1 MKKLIKISAYMLG
14 FLVCAHF
21 FPSFVSAAPGD
32 NLQGIGI
39 QDSTPVYAKTSTSS
53 TVLKSYER
61 GTLLRYST
69 YNTSWYKATV
79 YIRGE
84 ATTGYIRKRDVETA
98 VSPQRSLQG
107 IGKANTTNV
116 YALASDSSK
125 VLKSYS
131 KGTILKYKTL
141 TSNWYQA
148 TVYLNGRATTGYI
161 YASDVENAD
170 NSPANLLGVS
180 LTDPVKVY
188 QQAIETSDVL
198 KSYGQGTV
206 LKYKTFT
213 SGWYK
218 ATVYVRGKAKTGY
231 ISKKQVENADPE
243 PTEIVGVGLKSST
256 KVYDSPNS
264 NSNTLKAY
272 RNGTVLQYRTFT
284 SKWYQATVYVN
295 GKARTGYISK
305 SDVEDG
311 EASPSVLEGIGVYS
325 STSVYAQASTDSK
338 QLKSYKQGTIL
349 QYETFTS
356 NWYKA
361 KVYLNGQA
369 RTGYIYKNDVE
380 NGASSPVSLEGVGL
394 KSKTNVYAA
403 ATSSS
408 AVLKSYQQGTIL
420 NYQTFTSSW
429 YRATVYVDGKAKTGY
444 IAKNDVENAD
454 DQPNTLNGIAAKAPT
469 NVYTSPVG
477 SKTVKSYKQGSS
489 LKYQTY
495 TTGWYQATVYVD
507 GKKQTGYIKN
517 SDVENLE
524 AVPEQLQGYGAKSPT
539 NVYANPSTSA
549 SVLKS
554 YSHGSELKY
563 KTYTASW
570 YQATVYVNGK
580 ARTGYIHK
588 NDVSDTPQTV
598 YQTTKY
604 DHTFSQAADIQMT
617 RTPKA
622 NGSGTIP
629 ATRSQVE
636 YYMNPDNFA
645 KDASSYFQFLKLS
658 HSAQLSA
665 NEINSKVLN
674 NKGTLTGTAD
684 AFIEAGEKFN
694 INEVYLMAHALHE
707 TNNGKSALAAGV
719 GVDAKG
725 NVVGSGKTPAYTVYN
740 MYGYGAYDGCALSCG
755 AKYAFDHN
763 WFTPEAAVIGGAE
776 DVTKNY
782 INKGQ
787 DTLYKMR
794 WNPANPG
801 VHQYATHVSWAVSQT
816 TKISD
821 IYSLLDKYVLSYD
834 IPQYRNQPEPG
845 TISELPAGIYGVTTT
860 RLNFRTEPNSSSSV
874 TIISTLDNGQKV
886 EVLGSNGNGWYQ
898 VKVGSQTGWVSSSYV
913 DLLNLLEV
921 TASSLNVRTE
931 PSTNGS
937 PVGGLR
943 NGTLVAGMLDKSDH
957 LVKDGV
963 WYQIDYNGSAHWV
976 SGGNDGGYIS
986 EK

>member
-1 MKKLIKISAYMLG
+1 MKKIIRIMAYLLV
-14 FLVCAHF
+14 FWVCAHF
-21 FPSFVSAAPGD
+21 FPSFASAAPGD
-32 NLQGIGI
+32 NLQGIGL
-39 QDSTPVYAKTSTSS
+39 QDSTPVYAKTSTNS

-79 YIRGE
+79 YIRGK
-84 ATTGYIRKRDVETA
+84 ATTGYIRKRDVENA
-98 VSPQRSLQG
+98 VTPQSDMQG
-107 IGKANTTNV
+107 VGNVKPTNV
-116 YALASDSSK
+116 YALASNSSK

-131 KGTILKYKTL
+131 KGTILKYKTF

-148 TVYLNGRATTGYI
+148 TVYLNGRATAGYI
-161 YASDVENAD
+161 DASDVENAD
-170 NSPANLLGVS
+170 NSPASLSGVS
-180 LTDPVKVY
+180 LDDPVKVY
-188 QQAIETSDVL
+188 QQATETSNVL
-198 KSYGQGTV
+198 KSYGQGTI
-206 LKYKTFT
+206 LKYQTFT
-213 SGWYK
+213 SNWYK
-218 ATVYVRGKAKTGY
+218 ATVYVRGKAKTGF

-243 PTEIVGVGLKSST
+243 PTDLLGVGLKSST

-272 RNGTVLQYRTFT
+272 RKGTILQYRTFT
-284 SKWYQATVYVN
+284 SEWYQATVYVN

-305 SDVEDG
+305 NDVEDG
-311 EASPSVLEGIGVYS
+311 EVSPTALEGIGVNNR
-325 STSVYAQASTDSK
+325 TFVYAQASTDSE
-338 QLKSYKQGTIL
+338 QLKIYNQGTIL

-361 KVYLNGQA
+361 KVYLDGQA
-369 RTGYIYKNDVE
+369 R
-380 NGASSPVSLEGVGL
+380 
-394 KSKTNVYAA
+394 
-403 ATSSS
+403 
-408 AVLKSYQQGTIL
+408 
-420 NYQTFTSSW
+420 
-429 YRATVYVDGKAKTGY
+429 TGY

-454 DQPNTLNGIAAKAPT
+454 DQPTTLNGIAAKAPT
-469 NVYTSPVG
+469 KIYTSPVG
-477 SKTVKSYKQGSS
+477 ANTIKSYTQGSS

-495 TTGWYQATVYVD
+495 TSGWYQATVYVN
-507 GKKQTGYIKN
+507 GKKQSGYIKN

-524 AVPEQLQGYGAKSPT
+524 AVPKQLQGYGAKSPT
-539 NVYANPSTSA
+539 NVYATPSTSA

-554 YSHGSELKY
+554 YGHGSELKY

-570 YQATVYVNGK
+570 YQATVYVDGK

-598 YQTTKY
+598 YQTTEY

-674 NKGTLTGTAD
+674 NKGTLTGTAA

-719 GVDAKG
+719 GVDTKG
-725 NVVGSGKTPAYTVYN
+725 NVVGSGQTPAYTVYN

-776 DVTKNY
+776 DVAKNY
-782 INKGQ
+782 INRGQ

-821 IYSLLDKYVLSYD
+821 IYSLLDNYVLNYD
-834 IPQYRNQPEPG
+834 IPQYRNQPETG
-845 TISELPAGIYGVTTT
+845 TISELPAGVYGVTTT
-860 RLNFRTEPNSSSSV
+860 RLNFRTEPNSSSGA

-931 PSTNGS
+931 PSTNGGL
-937 PVGGLR
+937 VGGLS
-943 NGTLVAGMLDKSDH
+943 NGTLVAGMLDSNNH
-957 LVKDGV
+957 LSKNGV
-963 WYQIDYNGSAHWV
+963 WYQIDYNGSARWV
-976 SGGNDGGYIS
+976 SGGNNGEYIS